1 MNRFRSLSN
10 TFRNEISQA
19 EAKQMLLID
28 IGIIVGTTL
37 IAAILTFLMR
47 QYIINVSRYIE
58 YDLKNTIYDHYQVL
72 SSSFYKKNRVGDLM
86 NRISEDVSQVRMYA
100 GPAIM
105 YGLQT
110 LTLFVIL
117 IPLMFLKA
125 PELALYTVLPFP
137 LLSFLIY
144 RISRLIHVRSTAVQT
159 YLSTLST
166 FTQERFSGI
175 AIVKAYH
182 LEQKIDQDMQAL
194 AEDGKQTAMDL
205 AKINAWFFPLMFA

>member
-1 MNRFRSLSN
+1 
-10 TFRNEISQA
+10 
-19 EAKQMLLID
+19 
-28 IGIIVGTTL
+28 
-37 IAAILTFLMR
+37 
-47 QYIINVSRYIE
+47 
-58 YDLKNTIYDHYQVL
+58 
-72 SSSFYKKNRVGDLM
+72 
-86 NRISEDVSQVRMYA
+86 
-100 GPAIM
+100 M

-110 LTLFVIL
+110 FTLFAIL

-144 RISRLIHVRSTAVQT
+144 RISRLIHVKSTAVQT

-182 LEQKIDQDMQAL
+182 LEQKIDSDMQSL
-194 AEDGKQTAMDL
+194 AEEGKQTAMAL
-205 AKINAWFFPLMFA
+205 AKINAWFFPLMLLLIGISNIIVIL